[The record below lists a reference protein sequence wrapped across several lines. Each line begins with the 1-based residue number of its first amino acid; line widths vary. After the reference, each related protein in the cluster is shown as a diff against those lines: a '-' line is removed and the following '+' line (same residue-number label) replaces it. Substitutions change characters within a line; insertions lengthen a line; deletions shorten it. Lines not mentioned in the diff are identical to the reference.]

1 MSLLFKVLFVSACKN
16 THHKL
21 VLDSLRYLQSP
32 EADSW
37 RNLFV
42 KHHVMLLTGS
52 KAPDDQ
58 FKDFKNHVLHVND
71 NFWGGAISA
80 AKLWY
85 GRAVELLK
93 NQSWVEAVYAAGVLS
108 HYVTDPFMPF
118 HTGQTEAE
126 GKVHRACEWSIA
138 CSYSE
143 LQQILEMDLGGYP
156 AVSVAE
162 GDDWLGELIRDGAVS
177 ANQHYQVLIDHY
189 NLAAGVKDPPTG
201 LDQEIKDRVAKQ
213 IGLATVS
220 CARVFDR
227 LFAEARVSPPE
238 VFVTLEGILA
248 TLQVPIKYV
257 TKKLT
262 DMKERAVVEA
272 IYAEV
277 QQTGK
282 AVATLPEDERT
293 VRKLHAQEV
302 LKTPLAELD
311 KQKPAPTGTEHGKGA
326 GARWRLSL
334 PVAWESG
341 NAMSSLL
348 SPRKLLARW
357 PKKATIDAVS
367 TTTPEE
373 TPPKAQAPAPPVV
386 PPVPKTPP
394 VPKPQP
400 APIQRAAATPAP
412 PPPVTP
418 NYSARVDQAT
428 NTTPPPPKRP
438 EVAAPRATS
447 AEEGDESSPVNLRF
461 HLELDAHVVD
471 APSIGPKMSKRLESM
486 GITTVQDLLE
496 ANADLVAKKM
506 NLNHVDARK
515 VREWQAQASLVCR
528 VPGLRGHDAQILVG
542 VGVNEPEELAA
553 LKGRDLLA
561 QVEPFCE
568 SSEGERILRG
578 GTKPDLKEVMDW
590 IRSARQ
596 ARPLQQV

>member
-21 VLDSLRYLQSP
+21 VLDALRYLQCP
-32 EADSW
+32 EGDSW

-42 KHHVMLLTGS
+42 KHHVTLLTGS

-85 GRAVELLK
+85 GRTVELLA
-93 NQSWVEAVYAAGVLS
+93 NQSWLEAIYAAGVLS
-108 HYVTDPFMPF
+108 HYVSDPFMPF
-118 HTGQTEAE
+118 HSGQTEAE
-126 GKVHRACEWSIA
+126 GKVHRAAEWSIA

-162 GDDWLGELIRDGAVS
+162 GDDWLGELIRDGAV
-177 ANQHYQVLIDHY
+177 AGNQHYQVIIDHY
-189 NLAAGVKDPPTG
+189 NLAAGVKDPPAG

-220 CARVFDR
+220 IARVFDR
-227 LFAEARVSPPE
+227 AFADARVSPPE
-238 VFVTLEGILA
+238 VIVTLEGILA
-248 TLQVPIKYV
+248 TLQVPIHYV
-257 TKKLT
+257 TKKLA
-262 DMKERAVVEA
+262 DMKERAVIES

-277 QQTGK
+277 QQIGK

-302 LKTPLAELD
+302 LKVPLAELD
-311 KQKPAPTGTEHGKGA
+311 AQKPAPTGTEHGKGA
-326 GARWRLSL
+326 GARWRLPL
-334 PVAWESG
+334 PVVWESG

-348 SPRKLLARW
+348 SPKKLLAKW
-357 PKKATIDAVS
+357 PKKATLDAVS
-367 TTTPEE
+367 TVTPEPAAKSQS
-373 TPPKAQAPAPPVV
+373 TIPPAAA
-386 PPVPKTPP
+386 TPP
-394 VPKPQP
+394 VPKSPPPAKQPPPP
-400 APIQRAAATPAP
+400 APRAVDTPAP

-428 NTTPPPPKRP
+428 SAVPPPPKRAEP
-438 EVAAPRATS
+438 VAPRVE
-447 AEEGDESSPVNLRF
+447 AEAGDDNGAVNQRF
-461 HLELDAHVVD
+461 YLERDSHVVD
-471 APSIGPKMSKRLESM
+471 APSIGHKMAKRFESM
-486 GITTVQDLLE
+486 GINTVNDLLE
-496 ANADLVAKKM
+496 ASADVVAKKL

-515 VREWQAQASLVCR
+515 IREWQAQAALVCR
-528 VPGLRGHDAQILVG
+528 IPGLRGHDAQILVG
-542 VGVNEPEELAA
+542 VGINEPEELAA

-578 GTKPDLKEVMDW
+578 GAKPDLKEVMDW
-590 IRSARQ
+590 IRSARH
-596 ARPLQQV
+596 ARSLQEA